1 MVFGDPQLYS
11 TKDLAKQT
19 AGWNNTVTQATKRFP
34 ESSFL
39 LSVGDQANHSALQEH
54 GGFISPDP
62 MRAHR
67 TVVTMGNH
75 DYYHAP
81 SYEAMYNRPNVEDE
95 NYWFTYNNALVINM
109 DTNDWEDFDDD
120 AAFLRKVVKEQGT
133 DKDWVTLTYHHSTF
147 SQAYHQEDRGIQYWR
162 ERMTPVISE
171 LDVDLVLG
179 GHDHIYTR
187 SHLMNGYTPVDSG
200 RVAQKGETLEKKKG
214 ETQYVTTNS
223 ASGSKYY
230 QFFDFKTGV
239 RDEDVKET
247 FDQTVKEKTIRDYT
261 AVWNQNEVPDYTNV
275 EVTPEGLTV
284 TTYDTGNGD
293 VVDAFT
299 LKRAKEEAPAEQPSQ
314 GSSDSAED
322 GSSKGAVIGIV
333 IAIVA
338 ALAAAGGAAYMGL
351 IPGVQLPQF

>member
-1 MVFGDPQLYS
+1 M
-11 TKDLAKQT
+11 
-19 AGWNNTVTQATKRFP
+19 
-34 ESSFL
+34 
-39 LSVGDQANHSALQEH
+39 
-54 GGFISPDP
+54 
-62 MRAHR
+62 
-67 TVVTMGNH
+67 
-75 DYYHAP
+75 
-81 SYEAMYNRPNVEDE
+81 
-95 NYWFTYNNALVINM
+95 
-109 DTNDWEDFDDD
+109 
-120 AAFLRKVVKEQGT
+120 
-133 DKDWVTLTYHHSTF
+133 
-147 SQAYHQEDRGIQYWR
+147 
-162 ERMTPVISE
+162 
-171 LDVDLVLG
+171 
-179 GHDHIYTR
+179 
-187 SHLMNGYTPVDSG
+187 
-200 RVAQKGETLEKKKG
+200 
-214 ETQYVTTNS
+214 
-223 ASGSKYY
+223 
-230 QFFDFKTGV
+230 

>member
-1 MVFGDPQLYS
+1 MRARSKTKTDKDGWSKEYTFNTGTFGDKWNFLVFGDPQLYS

-187 SHLMNGYTPVDSG
+187 SHLMNGYT
-200 RVAQKGETLEKKKG
+200 RWTLAEWPRRARRWRRRKVRPSTSPQ
-214 ETQYVTTNS
+214 TQPPARSTTS
-223 ASGSKYY
+223 SS
-230 QFFDFKTGV
+230 TS
-239 RDEDVKET
+239 R
-247 FDQTVKEKTIRDYT
+247 
-261 AVWNQNEVPDYTNV
+261 
-275 EVTPEGLTV
+275 
-284 TTYDTGNGD
+284 
-293 VVDAFT
+293 
-299 LKRAKEEAPAEQPSQ
+299 RACATR
-314 GSSDSAED
+314 
-322 GSSKGAVIGIV
+322 
-333 IAIVA
+333 
-338 ALAAAGGAAYMGL
+338 M
-351 IPGVQLPQF
+351 